1 MDRNGSSDFDELDA
15 MEDNE
20 LIAIFRGEKDTRRG
34 RNAVSALI
42 SRYLKLI
49 KKEASLFSCGSA
61 ETEDL
66 AQEGLLALMR
76 AAEFFD
82 ESKGAKF
89 SSFAYICITNGIKNA
104 AAKLNSGGSTSDDLD
119 SAEDTSTPENIW
131 FEKQAVSDLYSEIAA
146 LLSKMEWKI
155 FRLYLDG
162 ASYNEI
168 AVRLGITEKSV
179 DNAVFRMRKKLKKL
193 LA

>member
-1 MDRNGSSDFDELDA
+1 MNRNGSSDFDELDA

-20 LIAIFRGEKDTRRG
+20 LIAIFRGGKDTNRG

-42 SRYLKLI
+42 SRYVKLV
-49 KKEASLFSCGSA
+49 KKKASLFSCGSA
-61 ETEDL
+61 EADDL
-66 AQEGLLALMR
+66 AQEGLLAFMR
-76 AAEFFD
+76 AVESFD

-89 SSFAYICITNGIKNA
+89 SSFADVCITNGIKNA
-104 AAKLNSGGSTSDDLD
+104 AAKLNSGGNVSDDLD
-119 SAEDTSTPENIW
+119 SAEDMSTPENIW
-131 FEKQAVSDLYSEIAA
+131 FEKQAVSDLYDEIAA
-146 LLSKMEWKI
+146 LLSKMEWEI

-162 ASYNEI
+162 ASYVEI
-168 AVRLGITEKSV
+168 AEKLGITEKSV